1 MWRVLG
7 FCKEEVRSMIIGR
20 YYADGSPVE
29 EVNLRDKGRM
39 FELEVC
45 VIKHPRRYPRY
56 NVDYCSLAFCE
67 TKESAEEMMKG
78 FLKEDGDWKKD
89 LYCFY
94 IYERVLGVRFDRS
107 EYMACWLYNE
117 AGQEIDRRLF
127 PSYYSED
134 GFEGRNANE
143 VRFKF
148 GDIAELYDGDTV
160 SLVHVLAP
168 PREREFYI
176 RRTEEDGAPYR
187 GDISDDTYIILKD
200 YPHYFGGHMHVDALS
215 LFKPHFEIPKSAKNR
230 LDKIWE
236 GYQEDRRECYGDNP
250 NDCQI

>member
-7 FCKEEVRSMIIGR
+7 FCKEDVRSMIIGS

-39 FELEVC
+39 FELEAC
-45 VIKHPRRYPRY
+45 IIKHPRRYPRY
-56 NVDYCSLAFCE
+56 SVDYCSLAFCE
-67 TKESAEEMMKG
+67 N
-78 FLKEDGDWKKD
+78 
-89 LYCFY
+89 CFY

-168 PREREFYI
+168 PREKEFYI
-176 RRTEEDGAPYR
+176 RRTEEDGVPYR

>member
-7 FCKEEVRSMIIGR
+7 FCKEEVRSMIIGS

-39 FELEVC
+39 FELEAC
-45 VIKHPRRYPRY
+45 IIKHPRRYPEY
-56 NVDYCSLAFCE
+56 NVDYGSLAFCE

-117 AGQEIDRRLF
+117 AGQEIDKRLF
-127 PSYYSED
+127 PLYYSED
-134 GFEGRNANE
+134 GFEGRSADE

-160 SLVHVLAP
+160 SL
-168 PREREFYI
+168 
-176 RRTEEDGAPYR
+176 
-187 GDISDDTYIILKD
+187 
-200 YPHYFGGHMHVDALS
+200 HYFGGHMHVDALS
-215 LFKPHFEIPKSAKNR
+215 LFKPHFIIPKSAKKR

-250 NDCQI
+250 DDCQI

>member
-1 MWRVLG
+1 
-7 FCKEEVRSMIIGR
+7 MIIGR

-45 VIKHPRRYPRY
+45 VIKHPRRYPEY
-56 NVDYCSLAFCE
+56 NVDYGSLAFCE
-67 TKESAEEMMKG
+67 TKESAEEMMN
-78 FLKEDGDWKKD
+78 
-89 LYCFY
+89 

-117 AGQEIDRRLF
+117 AGQEIDKRLF

-134 GFEGRNANE
+134 GFEGRSADE

-160 SLVHVLAP
+160 QKKMGRHIVVISLMTPILSL
-168 PREREFYI
+168 R
-176 RRTEEDGAPYR
+176 
-187 GDISDDTYIILKD
+187 IILTTLAVICML
-200 YPHYFGGHMHVDALS
+200 MHFLYSS
-215 LFKPHFEIPKSAKNR
+215 LTS
-230 LDKIWE
+230 
-236 GYQEDRRECYGDNP
+236 
-250 NDCQI
+250 